1 MSSNNEPLGKGKPCQ
16 TKIQLTFNGID
27 PTQEYTLNLG
37 EYSKTKTPEEEEES
51 LTFMVQFK
59 GNKKVKAI
67 SKKPDKKPVE
77 ETETYCPQAGETLI
91 GDLNGFPV
99 SVTIQKS
106 KGGKPTKVIYDLAG
120 STTV

>member
-1 MSSNNEPLGKGKPCQ
+1 MSETRGKPCK
-16 TKIQLTFNGID
+16 TKIQLTFENVN

-37 EYSKTKTPEEEEES
+37 EYSKTKTAEDEETT

-59 GNKKVKAI
+59 GNKKVQAI
-67 SKKPDKKPVE
+67 TRKKPSPTD
-77 ETETYCPQAGETLI
+77 TYCPQAGETLI

-106 KGGKPTKVIYDLAG
+106 KGGKPTKVTYDLAE
-120 STTV
+120 SVPTV